1 MQFTKEQ
8 LIEEAKQS
16 IKACHTI
23 MRVSPNIDA
32 HKISLR
38 LAEIALASLDAE
50 PMFYVDG
57 EAAKRL
63 IREHTRFATITNKP
77 KKGAT
82 LPLYIAPPAP
92 DNKQMDELVMWVK
105 RLAHSLKN
113 ARPDS
118 SLHRDAMDYL
128 CSKGLISVGDVLR

>member
-1 MQFTKEQ
+1 MTSITRERLEQ
-8 LIEEAKQS
+8 IANFHNQMALPPSHAEIEE
-16 IKACHTI
+16 
-23 MRVSPNIDA
+23 
-32 HKISLR
+32 
-38 LAEIALASLDAE
+38 LARIALASLDAE

-57 EAAKRL
+57 EAVKRL

-128 CSKGLISVGDVLR
+128 CSKGLISAEDVLR